1 MEPCEISNLL
11 HDSIVS
17 KFVTRK
23 QIEISDLSSSQ
34 YSANK
39 QIRFETS
46 VFRKDLCDYSDGY
59 IFYVALMMVHCR

>member
-1 MEPCEISNLL
+1 MEPYEISNLL